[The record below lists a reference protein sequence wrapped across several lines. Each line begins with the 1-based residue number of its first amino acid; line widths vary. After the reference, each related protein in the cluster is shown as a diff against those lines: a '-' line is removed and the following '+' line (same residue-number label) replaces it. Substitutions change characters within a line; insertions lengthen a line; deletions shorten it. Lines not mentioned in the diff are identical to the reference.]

1 MDNAKNNQ
9 KKLKQ
14 LFALLDEMEAYARCI
29 GKVSFDMECCAPE
42 EGIAQAGEDMAT
54 IGRQFHK
61 LMHSK
66 KYVKLI
72 CELHEDSE
80 GLTEVQKKA
89 VEHKY
94 DEYIKSKNESAKF
107 AYEMNLASSKAYGEW
122 LAAKKAADFSLYR
135 DSMATL
141 IDFTRRSIDLRDEK
155 KPTYYD
161 ALLDDYEKGNDHV
174 QLDAFFGALK
184 ERIVPLMKRIV
195 AEGKPIREDF
205 LTRSCPIPEQ
215 EAFSKYLLRI
225 EGLRES
231 ALVLMTTEHPFTTNF
246 GANDVRVTTHY
257 FEDNFISNIF
267 STLHE
272 GGHALFMQNEPQE
285 FYANHAANHARL
297 ARTLCIKTDKVPLQH
312 PAKAEAHHRPRR
324 LVAVRHHVPRVN
336 QQRSVRQHIHRIRL
350 HAGVNQHRGRQDDAD
365 SRQQP
370 VAVLAAVRP
379 VQQVF

>member
-14 LFALLDEMEAYARCI
+14 LFLAARRDGSLCPAASARS
-29 GKVSFDMECCAPE
+29 VSIWSLRARR
-42 EGIAQAGEDMAT
+42 GIAQAGEDMAT

-72 CELHEDSE
+72 CSTARGFE
-80 GLTEVQKKA
+80 GLTEVQKRRSSTNMTSISSPRTRA
-89 VEHKY
+89 Q
-94 DEYIKSKNESAKF
+94 SLPT
-107 AYEMNLASSKAYGEW
+107 MNLASSKAYGEW

-161 ALLDDYEKGNDHV
+161 SLLDDYEKGNDHV

-225 EGLRES
+225 EGR
-231 ALVLMTTEHPFTTNF
+231 
-246 GANDVRVTTHY
+246 
-257 FEDNFISNIF
+257 
-267 STLHE
+267 
-272 GGHALFMQNEPQE
+272 
-285 FYANHAANHARL
+285 AR
-297 ARTLCIKTDKVPLQH
+297 
-312 PAKAEAHHRPRR
+312 AH
-324 LVAVRHHVPRVN
+324 
-336 QQRSVRQHIHRIRL
+336 SC
-350 HAGVNQHRGRQDDAD
+350 
-365 SRQQP
+365 S
-370 VAVLAAVRP
+370 
-379 VQQVF
+379 

>member
-161 ALLDDYEKGNDHV
+161 SLLDDYEKGNDHV

-184 ERIVPLMKRIV
+184 EHMSG
-195 AEGKPIREDF
+195 GK
-205 LTRSCPIPEQ
+205 
-215 EAFSKYLLRI
+215 
-225 EGLRES
+225 
-231 ALVLMTTEHPFTTNF
+231 
-246 GANDVRVTTHY
+246 
-257 FEDNFISNIF
+257 
-267 STLHE
+267 
-272 GGHALFMQNEPQE
+272 
-285 FYANHAANHARL
+285 L
-297 ARTLCIKTDKVPLQH
+297 ARTFDGTPEETALIATSDLLTLKKTIYAANLSEDD
-312 PAKAEAHHRPRR
+312 
-324 LVAVRHHVPRVN
+324 VAAPE
-336 QQRSVRQHIHRIRL
+336 SV
-350 HAGVNQHRGRQDDAD
+350 AYF
-365 SRQQP
+365 SMSS
-370 VAVLAAVRP
+370 
-379 VQQVF
+379 

>member
-1 MDNAKNNQ
+1 MDNAKNNR

-161 ALLDDYEKGNDHV
+161 SLLDDYEKGNDHV
-174 QLDAFFGALK
+174 QLDVEDVNLSAGFIRCTSRGK

-225 EGLRES
+225 
-231 ALVLMTTEHPFTTNF
+231 
-246 GANDVRVTTHY
+246 
-257 FEDNFISNIF
+257 
-267 STLHE
+267 
-272 GGHALFMQNEPQE
+272 GGC
-285 FYANHAANHARL
+285 AR
-297 ARTLCIKTDKVPLQH
+297 ARSC
-312 PAKAEAHHRPRR
+312 
-324 LVAVRHHVPRVN
+324 
-336 QQRSVRQHIHRIRL
+336 S
-350 HAGVNQHRGRQDDAD
+350 
-365 SRQQP
+365 
-370 VAVLAAVRP
+370 
-379 VQQVF
+379 

>member
-161 ALLDDYEKGNDHV
+161 SLLDDYEKGNDHV

-272 GGHALFMQNEPQE
+272 GGHALFMQNERDDLPLLRKPHRPQRGV
-285 FYANHAANHARL
+285 HP
-297 ARTLCIKTDKVPLQH
+297 LCIS
-312 PAKAEAHHRPRR
+312 EA
-324 LVAVRHHVPRVN
+324 A
-336 QQRSVRQHIHRIRL
+336 
-350 HAGVNQHRGRQDDAD
+350 
-365 SRQQP
+365 
-370 VAVLAAVRP
+370 
-379 VQQVF
+379 